1 MQRIIDLSTDGL
13 HLAVERGF
21 LQVNNGGKEVGRV
34 ALDDIGG
41 VIGNAHGLTWSSNVA
56 VQLAERAVPM
66 VLCAPNHKPVA
77 CLWPIEGHHLQN
89 LRMRQQSDAAK
100 PLLKKLWQ
108 QIVVAKIQMQGAV
121 LESVG
126 RSSERLKMLA
136 RNVRSG
142 DVENAEAQAA
152 RYYWPLLMGENF
164 RRDLDGNGGN
174 GLLNYGYAILR
185 SAVARSVCAAGLH
198 PTLGLFHANRNNAFA
213 LVDDLMEPFRP
224 LVDRVVFDLVM
235 KGEEEVT
242 PQAKRQL
249 ALLTL
254 LDLLGQNGTTPL
266 FEHCHTLAHSLSQCY
281 AGEIDRVILP
291 LLPSAQFFQSISS
304 ASEV

>member
-1 MQRIIDLSTDGL
+1 MQRFIDLSTDGL
-13 HLAVERGF
+13 HIAVDRGF
-21 LQVNNGGKEVGRV
+21 LQVNSGGQEVGRV

-66 VLCAPNHKPVA
+66 VLCASNHKPVA
-77 CLWPIEGHHLQN
+77 CLWPIEGHHLQ
-89 LRMRQQSDAAK
+89 M
-100 PLLKKLWQ
+100 
-108 QIVVAKIQMQGAV
+108 V

-126 RSSERLKMLA
+126 QPSERLKTLA

-164 RRDLDGNGGN
+164 RRDLDGSGSN

-198 PTLGLFHANRNNAFA
+198 PTLGLFHSNRSNAFA

-224 LVDRVVFDLVM
+224 LVDRVVFDLVYN
-235 KGEEEVT
+235 GDTEVT

-249 ALLTL
+249 VRLTL
-254 LDLLGQNGTTPL
+254 LDLPGQNGTTPL
-266 FEHCHTLAHSLSQCY
+266 FEHCHALAHSLSQCY
-281 AGEIDRVILP
+281 AGESDRVLFP
-291 LLPSAQFFQSISS
+291 LLPSTQFLQSISAALES
-304 ASEV
+304 